1 MENTNVF
8 LSLSENLNEKLSALN
23 IKEPTAVQ
31 KEIIPL
37 ISQGEDV
44 VFQSETGSGKTFAY

>member
-44 VFQSETGSGKTFAY
+44 VFQS